1 MSLLSYAGNKKM
13 SLSAQIQGHLLAG
26 RWSSHYLG
34 MLSRNAYMLKLISVN
49 GSDAPRR
56 GNLCLQKSGLGTL
69 DTAVLDP
76 GLYVVGTPIG
86 NLEDISFRAI
96 RTLKSVDR
104 ILCEDTRHTRQ
115 LLNHFD
121 IHARTESFHKH
132 NEFQKQ
138 GKVIDALRQGQ
149 AVALV
154 SDAGMPGINDPGSG
168 IIAEA
173 ARHGINIVP
182 VPGPSAFL
190 SAVCCSGLLSE
201 TFTYCGFV
209 ASKSSQR
216 TKQFGHYKKH
226 PSTLVFYVSPHG
238 LVEGL
243 RDMVEVFGGTRR
255 CCVAREI
262 TKVHE
267 EFIRSTLSEALEEF
281 EERQPRGEFTLV
293 VEGCQQE
300 EAREITDEAILS
312 ALELETARGATHS
325 AAAKLVSQ
333 SLEIP
338 RKRVYELSLQL
349 KNR

>member
-1 MSLLSYAGNKKM
+1 MSLAFRLHGR
-13 SLSAQIQGHLLAG
+13 LLAG
-26 RWSSHYLG
+26 RWSPYYLR
-34 MLSRNAYMLKLISVN
+34 MLSRNENIVHLISFN
-49 GSDAPRR
+49 GLHASRR

-69 DTAVLDP
+69 DTTVLDP

-121 IHARTESFHKH
+121 ISARTESFHKH

-138 GKVIDALRQGQ
+138 GRVMDALRQGQ

-201 TFTYCGFV
+201 SFMYCGFV

-216 TKQFGHYKKH
+216 RKQFGQYKNYS
-226 PSTLVFYVSPHG
+226 STLVFYVSPHG
-238 LVEGL
+238 LVESLG
-243 RDMVEVFGGTRR
+243 DMVEVLGGTRR

-267 EFIRSTLSEALEEF
+267 EFIRSTLSEVLEEF
-281 EERQPRGEFTLV
+281 QKRQPRGEFTLV
-293 VEGCQQE
+293 IEGCQQQ
-300 EAREITDEAILS
+300 EAQEITDEAILS

-325 AAAKLVSQ
+325 AAAKIVSQ
-333 SLEIP
+333 SLEIS
-338 RKRVYELSLQL
+338 RKRVYELSLEL
-349 KNR
+349 KNS